1 MESMFT
7 REYALL
13 NHLLTEKE
21 LTNASISLFGQPFQ
35 PKK

>member
-21 LTNASISLFGQPFQ
+21 LTNTISLFGQPFQ